1 MMMLVTKNGSEP
13 RGIPT
18 KKLDLQPNIEKG
30 DYANPVQVKVVKS
43 QVDIKELANRQLD
56 FVTDAPFKVEL
67 SIMG

>member
-18 KKLDLQPNIEKG
+18 KKLDLQPNIDKG

-43 QVDIKELANRQLD
+43 QVDIKELANR
-56 FVTDAPFKVEL
+56 
-67 SIMG
+67 